1 MSGLTRTHSVATVTV
16 EMAPLNSSPLGAR
29 RRATRGV
36 MPEVKDQ
43 YRIGR
48 RDQGT
53 DSPFV
58 MSNMPLPPPL
68 CHV

>member
-1 MSGLTRTHSVATVTV
+1 
-16 EMAPLNSSPLGAR
+16 
-29 RRATRGV
+29 